1 VNKQEFMMSKQL
13 QAVRGMNDGLPDTL
27 ALWQRVEAVLRR
39 LVATYGYGEIRTPLV
54 ENAALF
60 IRSIGEVTDIVEKEI
75 YLFNDRHG
83 EALALRPEGTAGCV
97 RAGIEHGLFYHQEQ
111 RLWYLGPMFRYERP
125 QKGRYRQFYQF
136 GVEVFGLAGPDIDAE
151 LIAMTARLWR
161 ELGIDQQVRL
171 QLNSI
176 GSTPARM
183 AYRQALVEYL
193 LPHQQQLDADS
204 QRRLQSNPLRILDSK
219 DQQVQA
225 LLAEAPR
232 FSDYLDEGSQQHL
245 AALCHLLTELKIP
258 YQLNERLV
266 RGLDYY
272 NQTVF
277 EWVTDQ
283 LGAQGTVCAGGR
295 YDGLVEQ
302 LGGKS
307 TPAIGFSIGL
317 ERLVLL
323 LQQQPTRL
331 PPPPPID
338 CYLIAVGQGSDSAAL
353 RLSERIR
360 TALPALRLMTHCGG
374 GNFKQQF
381 TRADKVGAQI
391 ALVLGEREIADQQIV
406 IKPLRGQAGASRN
419 DQHVVAQDQLIE
431 HLQSW
436 FNQYTQLGNEQ

>member
-1 VNKQEFMMSKQL
+1 MAKRL
-13 QAVRGMNDGLPDTL
+13 QAVRGMNDCLPETT
-27 ALWQRVEAVLRR
+27 AVWQHVEAALRR
-39 LVATYGYGEIRTPLV
+39 LVTTYGYGEIRTPLV
-54 ENAALF
+54 EDATLF

-97 RAGIEHGLFYHQEQ
+97 RAGIEHGLLYHQEQ

-151 LIAMTARLWR
+151 LMVMTARLWR

-176 GSTPARM
+176 GSTAARM

-225 LLAEAPR
+225 LLAGAPR
-232 FSDYLDEGSQQHL
+232 FSDYLDEAAKQHL
-245 AALCHLLTELKIP
+245 AELCHLLTELQIP

-277 EWVTDQ
+277 EWVTDR
-283 LGAQGTVCAGGR
+283 LGAQSALCAGGR

-323 LQQQPTRL
+323 LQQQPTLL
-331 PPPPPID
+331 PQPPAID
-338 CYLIAVGQGSDSAAL
+338 CYLIAVGQGSASAAL
-353 RLSERIR
+353 QLSERIR

-374 GNFKQQF
+374 GDFKKQFKQ
-381 TRADKVGAQI
+381 ADKVGAQV
-391 ALVLGEREIADQQIV
+391 ALVLGEREIAQQQVV
-406 IKPLRGQAGASRN
+406 IKPLREQSETSRN
-419 DQHVVAQDQLIE
+419 NQHVVAQEQLIE
-431 HLQSW
+431 QLQRW
-436 FNQYTQLGNEQ
+436 FNQCTLNQETNSE

>member
-1 VNKQEFMMSKQL
+1 
-13 QAVRGMNDGLPDTL
+13 MNDVLPDTL
-27 ALWQRVEAVLRR
+27 AVWQHVEAALRR
-39 LVATYGYGEIRTPLV
+39 LMTTYGYGEIRTPVV
-54 ENAALF
+54 EDATLF

-83 EALALRPEGTAGCV
+83 DSLALRPEGTAGCV
-97 RAGIEHGLFYHQEQ
+97 RAGIEHGLLYHQEK

-151 LIAMTARLWR
+151 LIVMTARLWR

-176 GSTPARM
+176 GSTAARM

-225 LLAEAPR
+225 LLAGAPR
-232 FSDYLDEGSQQHL
+232 FSDYLDEASKQHL
-245 AALCHLLTELKIP
+245 AELCHLLTQLQIP

-277 EWVTDQ
+277 EWVTDR
-283 LGAQGTVCAGGR
+283 LGAQGALCAGGR

-317 ERLVLL
+317 ERVVLL
-323 LQQQPTRL
+323 LQQQPSGV
-331 PPPPPID
+331 PQPPPID
-338 CYLIAVGQGSDSAAL
+338 CYLMLVVGQGSASAAL
-353 RLSERIR
+353 QLAEQIR
-360 TALPALRLMTHCGG
+360 TALPDLRLMTHCGG
-374 GNFKQQF
+374 GDLKKQFKQ
-381 TRADKVGAQI
+381 AEKVGAQL
-391 ALVLGEREIADQQIV
+391 ALVMGEREIAEQQII
-406 IKPLRGQAGASRN
+406 IKPLQERMGAARN
-419 DQHVVAQDQLIE
+419 DQQVVAQEQLIA
-431 HLQSW
+431 HLQRW
-436 FNQYTQLGNEQ
+436 FNQHTQSGNDQ